1 MPVGVSVGI
10 KMLEPWEICHAPLNS
25 SSVCPIKMP
34 SNDEPKSK
42 SKARGADFRK
52 AHTAVFKAK
61 VIHCEPGVSQYHI
74 GDKYGI
80 NQSQVSKWLKEKDNI
95 IAAATQKHKKLF

>member
-1 MPVGVSVGI
+1 MVNYLVIMVV
-10 KMLEPWEICHAPLNS
+10 EQHEIGS
-25 SSVCPIKMP
+25 T

-61 VIHCEPGVSQYHI
+61 VIHCEPGVYQYHI
-74 GDKYGI
+74 ADKFGI
-80 NQSQVSKWLKEKDNI
+80 NQSQVSKWRKI
-95 IAAATQKHKKLF
+95 IS